1 MGIKGAR
8 VYSNTLKQEIV
19 RRLEAGERA
28 AAIAD
33 EAGIDP
39 KLLYDWRALYRRMGI
54 AGLSRRR
61 GRRRVWNGRPP
72 SAGLTLSEPS
82 PLTGGGPSAARPAD
96 ELAEAKARIAELE
109 RLVGRQQADLHFFR
123 ETLRLWDAISHDS
136 GAPTS
141 TRSSKR

>member
-8 VYSNTLKQEIV
+8 VYPNALKQEIV
-19 RRLEAGERA
+19 GRLEAGERVA
-28 AAIAD
+28 AVAE

-39 KLLYDWRALYRRMGI
+39 KLLYDWWSLYRRMGI

-61 GRRRVWNGRPP
+61 GRRAVWNGQAW
-72 SAGLTLSEPS
+72 AGLPSSDPS
-82 PLTGGGPSAARPAD
+82 PSGAGPSDGKPGD
-96 ELAEAKARIAELE
+96 ELAKAKARIAELE
-109 RLVGRQQADLHFFR
+109 RLVGQQQTDLHFFR
-123 ETLRLWDAISHDS
+123 EALRLWDATSHAS

>member
-8 VYSNTLKQEIV
+8 VYSNKLKREIV
-19 RRLEAGERA
+19 RRLVAGERVA
-28 AAIAD
+28 AVAE
-33 EAGIDP
+33 EAGLDP
-39 KLLYDWRALYRRMGI
+39 KLLYDWWALYRRLGI

-61 GRRRVWNGRPP
+61 GRREVWNGRPS
-72 SAGLTLSEPS
+72 SAGLASSDPS
-82 PLTGGGPSAARPAD
+82 PSGAGPSAARPAD
-96 ELAEAKARIAELE
+96 ELAKAKARIAELE

-123 ETLRLWDAISHDS
+123 EALRLWDASSPDS

>member
-39 KLLYDWRALYRRMGI
+39 KLLL
-54 AGLSRRR
+54 
-61 GRRRVWNGRPP
+61 
-72 SAGLTLSEPS
+72 
-82 PLTGGGPSAARPAD
+82 
-96 ELAEAKARIAELE
+96 
-109 RLVGRQQADLHFFR
+109 
-123 ETLRLWDAISHDS
+123 
-136 GAPTS
+136 
-141 TRSSKR
+141 